1 MRCTHVDREPGARAY
16 CLAPTWQESSQS
28 IAWSS
33 PASAHRGSA
42 RVITSHF
49 RACAL
54 APSPSLHLQAHVR
67 PWVVSPA
74 AHEAPFPVIT
84 RKNAQEKRATGNHK
98 NERNSEY
105 KQWSREYRSHQE
117 LQFNFCDI
125 NPLKTT
131 KQLSETLRSSTA
143 VTDVRCLHK
152 PLFFCAE
159 LIADTNGMMCV

>member
-1 MRCTHVDREPGARAY
+1 MRSYNVTFPRVRTGPVSILPSPGS
-16 CLAPTWQESSQS
+16 CPSL
-28 IAWSS
+28 
-33 PASAHRGSA
+33 GF
-42 RVITSHF
+42 ITSHF

-105 KQWSREYRSHQE
+105 KQWSKEYRSHKE
-117 LQFNFCDI
+117 LQFNF
-125 NPLKTT
+125 
-131 KQLSETLRSSTA
+131 
-143 VTDVRCLHK
+143 
-152 PLFFCAE
+152 
-159 LIADTNGMMCV
+159 